1 MSGQPLDQPVATRL
15 AVLLTEIFAPVVLIF
30 ALLIIVAVQATG
42 DFLQGLVVG
51 GVAAFFAGGLPY
63 AILLLGIRRG
73 RLTGRH
79 LPEREE
85 RPAIMVVG
93 LFSVS
98 VGLAFMIWL
107 DAPRTVYALVVA
119 MVAGV
124 AVALAI
130 SSFWKISIHTA
141 SAAGTVM
148 VLVSVFGWQMLL
160 SVPLVGAIAWA
171 RVTLLDHTWTQVVVG
186 AAVGAVVAGAVMSG
200 LT

>member
-1 MSGQPLDQPVATRL
+1 MSSKALHHPVATRL

-30 ALLIIVAVQATG
+30 ALLIVVAVRATG
-42 DFLQGLVVG
+42 DFLQGVVVG

-93 LFSVS
+93 LLSVS
-98 VGLAFMIWL
+98 VGLAFMTWL

-141 SAAGTVM
+141 CASGTVA
-148 VLVSVFGWQMLL
+148 VLVAVFGWPMLL
-160 SVPLVGAIAWA
+160 LLPLVLAIAWA
-171 RVTLLDHTWTQVVVG
+171 RVVLRDHTIAEVSVG
-186 AAVGAVVAGAVMSG
+186 AVVGAVVAGSVMAG
-200 LT
+200 LG